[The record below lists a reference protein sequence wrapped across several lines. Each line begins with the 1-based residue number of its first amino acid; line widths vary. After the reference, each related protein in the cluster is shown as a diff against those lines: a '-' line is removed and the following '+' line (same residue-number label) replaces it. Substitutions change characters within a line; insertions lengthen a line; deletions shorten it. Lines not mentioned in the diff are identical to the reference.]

1 MEQLEENKI
10 KRAKRLIT
18 ILSIAIPLAVAIVF
32 GVKIEGYDFSFLPPI
47 YASINAITV
56 IILLFALWAIL
67 KKKNMQLHR
76 KLMRLAISCSILFL
90 LGYITYHITSDSTP
104 YGDTNHDGVRSA
116 EEAKA
121 VAGSFLIYVFIL
133 TSHIILSISLI
144 PLVLLT
150 YLQAYIGKFDRHK
163 KMARY
168 AFPVWLYVAVTGV
181 VVFLMISPYY
191 G

>member
-1 MEQLEENKI
+1 MEQLPENKI

-18 ILSIAIPLAVAIVF
+18 VLSIAIPLAVAIVF
-32 GVKIEGYDFSFLPPI
+32 GVKIDGYDTSFLPPI
-47 YASINAITV
+47 YATINAITV
-56 IILLFALWAIL
+56 VILLFALWAIL

-104 YGDTNHDGVRSA
+104 YGDVNHDGLRSVD
-116 EEAKA
+116 ETKA
-121 VAGSFLIYVFIL
+121 VANSFVVYVFIL

-150 YLQAYIGKFDRHK
+150 YLQAYIGNFKRHK

-168 AFPVWLYVAVTGV
+168 AFPIWLYVAITGV
-181 VVFLMISPYY
+181 TVYLMISPYY
-191 G
+191 A